1 MQSKPE
7 TRGVLLKCRTLKNT
21 RKLELLEIEDL
32 NFKIQNKKD
41 EIEDLN
47 YALKRQEKRL
57 ERLKAIAEERRQRQQ
72 RRQKQE
78 VTQEKEI
85 DKYTGRRLVHL
96 CRKNSKNIRFFMIA
110 FCSISQ

>member
-1 MQSKPE
+1 M
-7 TRGVLLKCRTLKNT
+7 
-21 RKLELLEIEDL
+21 
-32 NFKIQNKKD
+32 
-41 EIEDLN
+41 N

-85 DKYTGRRLVHL
+85 DKYTAIEEREKMKNVILVVEIVVIVFCILIYIKRMMSERKEDSITEVVGKPQSSTKKSERRS
-96 CRKNSKNIRFFMIA
+96 SK
-110 FCSISQ
+110 QK